1 MNNQKT
7 LFIVPNND
15 AEALKIQEMLTKY
28 GAEFLVTNQA
38 WGASWTK
45 LEDSIKQELKNYE
58 KVYGIELQGEMV
70 DENCENIDHHK
81 YYKIGDEQNSEQK
94 IDSALG
100 QVAKLLRHELTT
112 EEKFYEAND
121 TGYIPE
127 MEKLAVELKLSPEE
141 SEKFIEQ
148 VNFDEEKMQGVTSEI
163 REMAQHAVDDAY
175 VYDERLV
182 WIDLPDF
189 KAMRPVTNI
198 LYRMGKYKNMLYDTT
213 VIGANDGPGR
223 LVVFGNKEKIVESL
237 TGIYKEGSWSG
248 GNDEYGYFG
257 IQFKELKQKEEISR
271 EIRGYLE
278 EKVLGYHRIVE
289 RGDIIKTEN
298 YGPGLHI
305 HELKNSEKFY
315 EAINSAK
322 KDNEYGSFVHAYERD
337 EYKKMKL
344 FVVNAGAA
352 GVAVKKGDIVSV
364 FKNPDMALKDSI
376 ERINNTLLVTALK
389 NGGERLDC
397 FDGFLPELYAKFG
410 FVPCARLKFNDE
422 YAPEGWNFERDGK
435 PNILFM
441 GHNGDTLDEIYK
453 KQENKSWTKYADVRE
468 NVPFVEDYDQASE
481 VVSEFLKNRDEKT
494 KEFRNEENRSEIKLR

>member
-1 MNNQKT
+1 MDKTNT

-15 AEALKIQEMLTKY
+15 AESLKIQEMLTREN
-28 GAEFLVTNQA
+28 AEFLVTNQA
-38 WGASWTK
+38 WGASWEN
-45 LEDSIKQELKNYE
+45 LEESIKMSLGNYE
-58 KVYGIELQGEMV
+58 KVYGIELQGKPIT
-70 DENCENIDHHK
+70 ENCENIDHHK
-81 YYKIGDEQNSEQK
+81 YYKSDEVGNEQK
-94 IDSALG
+94 MESAMG
-100 QVAKLLRHELTT
+100 QVSHILGIELTT

-127 MEKLAVELKLSPEE
+127 MKKLAIKLGLPDEE
-141 SEKFIEQ
+141 TEKYIDQ
-148 VNFDEEKMQGVTSEI
+148 VNIDEERMQGVTPELK
-163 REMAQHAVDDAY
+163 EMARKAVDDAY

-182 WIDLPDF
+182 WVDLPDF

-198 LYRMGKYKNMLYDTT
+198 LYKMGKYSDMLYDTT
-213 VIGANDGPGR
+213 VIDANDGQGR

-237 TGIYKEGSWSG
+237 SKIYTEGSWSG

-257 IQFKELKQKEEISR
+257 IQFKNPVQKESISK

-278 EKVLGYHRIVE
+278 EKILGYHRLIE
-289 RGDIIKTEN
+289 REDILHTEN
-298 YGPGLHI
+298 FAPGIHV

-315 EAINSAK
+315 KAITTAK
-322 KDNEYGSFVHAYERD
+322 EGNDHGAFVHAYEKE

-352 GVAVKKGDIVSV
+352 GMAVKEGDIVSV

-376 ERINNTLLVTALK
+376 ERINNTLLITGIK

-397 FDGFLPELYAKFG
+397 FDGFLPELYSKFG

-422 YAPEGWNFERDGK
+422 FAPEGWNFERDGR

-441 GHNGDTLDEIYK
+441 AHNGDSLEEIFK
-453 KQENKSWTKYADVRE
+453 KQEEKSWIKYSEIKD
-468 NVPFVEDYDQASE
+468 NVPFVEDYEQAVE
-481 VVSEFLKNRDEKT
+481 LQTKFLHERDEKS
-494 KEFRNEENRSEIKLR
+494 KEMQSEITRKSEIKLR